1 MKRMIL
7 GPLATAVL
15 LIGAVGTYAATTPD
29 PRLSQC
35 GADTPGNR
43 VLVSFEIP
51 AAGRI
56 WDYFP
61 AMGMAPELLS
71 DGGPAFVAVFDGDY
85 TGYWMTKAGLTP
97 EVVQDVVCV
106 VTGDGEL
113 NVYFNVSRAG
123 FVAP

>member
-1 MKRMIL
+1 MKRIVL
-7 GPLATAVL
+7 GLVAATAL
-15 LIGAVGTYAATTPD
+15 LAAAMGTQAATTPD

-35 GADTPGNR
+35 GADTPGNH

-51 AAGRI
+51 SAGRI
-56 WDYFP
+56 WDHFP
-61 AMGMAPELLS
+61 AMGLAPELLS
-71 DGGPAFVAVFDGDY
+71 DGGPAFVAVFEGDY